1 MNAPA
6 STPAVEF
13 HSLRKSFGRTEV
25 LRGVTTEVPTNSVF
39 GFLGPNGAGKST
51 TMKILMG
58 LLRPTGGTAR
68 VLGLDVERQ
77 SLEVRRR
84 VGYLPQSPAYPN
96 HLTVAGVLGLAARLR
111 GVADRT
117 DALLEVVGLTDRAD
131 RRVRGLSG
139 GEAQRLGLAQALVGD
154 PEVLILDE
162 PSAGLDPAGRR
173 EVLDLLDEL
182 RTRATIFYS
191 THLLDDVARLS
202 DTIAVLVG
210 GEVVADGPIDQFT
223 IGDSSSR
230 WRVRLEGP
238 EAGGAFE
245 ALARQP
251 WVTSVEPA
259 GSGVATVDTNDRNA
273 AEHALLPVLHATG
286 AHVAEIRPTRRSL
299 EDIYFALTDAA
310 NGTAGT
316 NGTGGT
322 DEGRADG

>member
-1 MNAPA
+1 MPVNAPA
-6 STPAVEF
+6 SAPAVEF

-25 LRGVTTEVPTNSVF
+25 LQGVTTEVPTNSVF

-58 LLRPTGGTAR
+58 LLRPTSGSAR
-68 VLGLDVERQ
+68 VLGLDVESQ

-117 DALLEVVGLTDRAD
+117 DELLEVVGLTDRAD

-154 PEVLILDE
+154 PDVLILDE

-202 DTIAVLVG
+202 DTIAVLVR

-223 IGDSSSR
+223 IGDSSST
-230 WRVRLEGP
+230 WRVRLEGV
-238 EAGGAFE
+238 AAAGAFE
-245 ALARQP
+245 TLARQP

-259 GSGVATVDTNDRNA
+259 GSGIATVNTIDRNT
-273 AEHALLPVLHATG
+273 AEHALLPVLHGTG
-286 AHVAEIRPTRRSL
+286 AHVAELRPARRSL
-299 EDIYFALTDAA
+299 EDIYFALTD
-310 NGTAGT
+310 GT
-316 NGTGGT
+316 NGT

>member
-1 MNAPA
+1 MIAPA
-6 STPAVEF
+6 TAPAVEF

-58 LLRPTGGTAR
+58 LLRPTGGSAR
-68 VLGLDVERQ
+68 VLGLDVEGQ

-154 PEVLILDE
+154 PDVLILDE

-202 DTIAVLVG
+202 DTIAVLVR

-223 IGDSSSR
+223 IGDSSST
-230 WRVRLEGP
+230 WRVRLEGS
-238 EAGGAFE
+238 AAAGAFE
-245 ALARQP
+245 TLARQP
-251 WVTSVEPA
+251 WVASVEPA
-259 GSGVATVDTNDRNA
+259 GSGVATVNTTDRST
-273 AEHALLPVLHATG
+273 AEHALLPVLHGTG
-286 AHVAEIRPTRRSL
+286 AQVAELRPTRRSL
-299 EDIYFALTDAA
+299 EDIYFALTDGA
-310 NGTAGT
+310 NDTD
-316 NGTGGT
+316 GT
-322 DEGRADG
+322 DGTDGGRADG

>member
-1 MNAPA
+1 MIAPA
-6 STPAVEF
+6 TAPAVEF

-58 LLRPTGGTAR
+58 LLRPTGGSAR
-68 VLGLDVERQ
+68 VLGLDVEGQ

-117 DALLEVVGLTDRAD
+117 GALLEVVGLTDRAD

-154 PEVLILDE
+154 PDVLILDE

-202 DTIAVLVG
+202 DTIAVLVR

-223 IGDSSSR
+223 IGDSSST
-230 WRVRLEGP
+230 WRVRLEGS
-238 EAGGAFE
+238 AAAGAFE
-245 ALARQP
+245 TLARQP
-251 WVTSVEPA
+251 WVASVEPA
-259 GSGVATVDTNDRNA
+259 GSGVATVNTTDRST
-273 AEHALLPVLHATG
+273 AEHALLPVLQGTG
-286 AHVAEIRPTRRSL
+286 AQVAELRPTRRSL
-299 EDIYFALTDAA
+299 EDIYFALTDGA
-310 NGTAGT
+310 NDTD
-316 NGTGGT
+316 GT
-322 DEGRADG
+322 DGGRADG

>member
-6 STPAVEF
+6 PAPAIEF

-58 LLRPTGGTAR
+58 LLRPTSGSAR
-68 VLGLDVERQ
+68 VLGLDVEGQ

-154 PEVLILDE
+154 PDVLILDE

-223 IGDSSSR
+223 IGDATST
-230 WRVRLEGP
+230 WQVRLDGP
-238 EAGGAFE
+238 DASGAFE
-245 ALARQP
+245 TLARQP
-251 WVTSVEPA
+251 WVASVETI
-259 GSGVATVDTNDRNA
+259 GSGVATVDTTDRITA
-273 AEHALLPVLHATG
+273 QHELLPVLHG
-286 AHVAEIRPTRRSL
+286 AGGHVTELRPTRRSL
-299 EDIYFALTDAA
+299 EDIYFALTD
-310 NGTAGT
+310 GT
-316 NGTGGT
+316 NDSDGTH
-322 DEGRADG
+322 EGREDD

>member
-1 MNAPA
+1 MPVNAPA
-6 STPAVEF
+6 SAPAVEF

-25 LRGVTTEVPTNSVF
+25 LQGVTTEVPTNSVF

-58 LLRPTGGTAR
+58 LLRPTSGSAR
-68 VLGLDVERQ
+68 VLGLDVESQ

-111 GVADRT
+111 CVADRT
-117 DALLEVVGLTDRAD
+117 DELLEVVGLTDRAD

-154 PEVLILDE
+154 PDVLILDE

-202 DTIAVLVG
+202 DTIAVLVR

-223 IGDSSSR
+223 IGDSSST
-230 WRVRLEGP
+230 WRVRLEGV
-238 EAGGAFE
+238 AAAGAFE
-245 ALARQP
+245 TLARQP

-259 GSGVATVDTNDRNA
+259 GSGIATVNTIDRNT
-273 AEHALLPVLHATG
+273 AEHALLPVLHGTG
-286 AHVAEIRPTRRSL
+286 AHVAELRPARRSL
-299 EDIYFALTDAA
+299 EDIYFALTD
-310 NGTAGT
+310 
-316 NGTGGT
+316 GT

>member
-6 STPAVEF
+6 SAPAVEF

-25 LRGVTTEVPTNSVF
+25 LQGVTTEVPTNSVF

-58 LLRPTGGTAR
+58 LLRPTSGSAR
-68 VLGLDVERQ
+68 VLGLDVESQ

-117 DALLEVVGLTDRAD
+117 DELLEVVGLTDRAD

-154 PEVLILDE
+154 PDVLILDE

-202 DTIAVLVG
+202 DTIAVLVR

-223 IGDSSSR
+223 IGDSSST
-230 WRVRLEGP
+230 WRVRLEGV
-238 EAGGAFE
+238 AAAGAFE
-245 ALARQP
+245 TLARQP

-259 GSGVATVDTNDRNA
+259 GSGIATVNTIDRNT
-273 AEHALLPVLHATG
+273 AEHALLPVLHGTG
-286 AHVAEIRPTRRSL
+286 AHVAELRPARRSL
-299 EDIYFALTDAA
+299 EDIYFALTD
-310 NGTAGT
+310 GT
-316 NGTGGT
+316 NGT